1 MNDSSRAAPPR
12 FDSLTCI
19 ALAAGLAMGNVVTAL
34 AERAATSSMAL
45 PAAFV
50 FVISCSAAV
59 VCALASVPRPRWT
72 APATGDYRV
81 SLDYANDHGPIN
93 TGITAAVKMLRV
105 HCGGSDEQRL
115 PIVMPH
121 SVRAQPSTWGR
132 FTATAGAACQFNLD
146 DGFNMSYLAHFAHY
160 TGGAGGSAGPL
171 NQADVH
177 DLLIAPLTTGH
188 GTP

>member
-1 MNDSSRAAPPR
+1 MRATRVDAHGLESLPSPATCVGPVDQAGGDWPR
-12 FDSLTCI
+12 H
-19 ALAAGLAMGNVVTAL
+19 
-34 AERAATSSMAL
+34 
-45 PAAFV
+45 
-50 FVISCSAAV
+50 
-59 VCALASVPRPRWT
+59 WT

-81 SLDYANDHGPIN
+81 SLDYANDHGPIT
-93 TGITAAVKMLRV
+93 TGITAAVKMLAV
-105 HCGGSDEQRL
+105 HCDGSDEQRL

-132 FTATAGAACQFNLD
+132 FTAKVGASCQFDLD

-160 TGGAGGSAGPL
+160 TGGAGGSAGAL

-177 DLLIAPLTTGH
+177 DLLIAPLATSH